1 MNKYKVKFQATCP
14 ANGDAI
20 DYSLQISID
29 QMIRVE
35 AILEAV
41 NGFGS
46 GFHEDIADVLY
57 KKFGGRQLMVAVHG
71 GVIIETER
79 GA

>member
-29 QMIRVE
+29 RMIRVE
-35 AILEAV
+35 ALIEAV
-41 NGFGS
+41 NGFES
-46 GFHEDIADVLY
+46 GFHEDIADLLY

-79 GA
+79 GV

>member
-1 MNKYKVKFQATCP
+1 
-14 ANGDAI
+14 
-20 DYSLQISID
+20 
-29 QMIRVE
+29 MIRVE

>member
-14 ANGDAI
+14 VNGDSI
-20 DYSLQISID
+20 EYSLQISID
-29 QMIRVE
+29 RMIRVE
-35 AILEAV
+35 ALLEAV

-46 GFHEDIADVLY
+46 GFHEEIANVLH
-57 KKFGGRQLMVAVHG
+57 KKFGGRQLIIAIHG

-79 GA
+79 GV